1 MLYPDF
7 FQNNYQKIQKNKKK
21 QNERFL
27 SGFETVKPD
36 EETKNDQNVK
46 IYGVRKKNRSYPESK
61 ASRARRSRLQNGD
74 RRLGRA
80 LDFLFR
86 KAGDG

>member
-7 FQNNYQKIQKNKKK
+7 FQNNYQKIQKNQKK

-36 EETKNDQNVK
+36 EEAKNDQNVK
-46 IYGVRKKNRSYPESK
+46 IYGVRKKNRLYPESE
-61 ASRARRSRLQNGD
+61 ASSGEEVSSPEWRSYRMCGS
-74 RRLGRA
+74 A
-80 LDFLFR
+80 LVCKR
-86 KAGDG
+86 